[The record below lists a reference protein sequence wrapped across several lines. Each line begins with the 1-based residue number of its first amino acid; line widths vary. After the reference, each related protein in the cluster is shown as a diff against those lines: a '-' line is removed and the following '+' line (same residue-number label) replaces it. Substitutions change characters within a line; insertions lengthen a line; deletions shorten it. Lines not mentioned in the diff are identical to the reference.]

1 MNEEQIRIQ
10 KDWEAHCVERGI
22 ERFRESQFK
31 EIKQPD
37 GTSRKE
43 LADIGETQGGMIVLK
58 NLMGPLTPVI
68 EAMRMEA
75 IEGIQGVKGREPDWW
90 WYIAWL
96 PADKLAFMT
105 IRAVLA
111 EKPHTADQG
120 RKFNQIAL
128 RLGKSIK
135 EQIEFDRWLQQSKQ
149 KAKDMGT
156 LDFAQFLINNHRGP
170 VNRRAFA
177 RWKRRCADILQEDW
191 SSEICLKVGAR
202 LLEAMHMANP
212 DAVETYLHMSRG
224 KTTRMLRLSES
235 ILQDLTSINERLEV
249 NRPYLLPMKCP
260 PRPWR
265 RVSES
270 QRRGGQEASAA

>member
-1 MNEEQIRIQ
+1 MNEENIRIQ

-22 ERFRESQFK
+22 ERFREAQFK

-58 NLMGPLTPVI
+58 NLMGPLTPAI
-68 EAMRMEA
+68 EAIRQEA

-96 PADKLAFMT
+96 PAEKLAFMT
-105 IRAVLA
+105 IRAVLS

-120 RKFNQIAL
+120 RKFNQVAM

-135 EQIEFDRWLQQSKQ
+135 EQIEFDRWLHQSRQQ
-149 KAKDMGT
+149 AKDMGT

-191 SSEICLKVGAR
+191 PSEVCLKVGTR
-202 LLEAMHMANP
+202 LLDAMHNACP
-212 DAVETYLHMSRG
+212 DAIETYLHMSRG

-235 ILQDLTSINERLEV
+235 VLQDLTSINERLEV
-249 NRPYLLPMKCP
+249 NRPYLLPMKCK

-265 RVSES
+265 RSNGS
-270 QRRGGQEASAA
+270 Q